1 MNIHY
6 LTSKQFREEQLNR
19 QGSVMI
25 LTVGLMIMLFAFTAL
40 AVDIGYIT
48 LTRAQLQKSA
58 DAAAL
63 AANLEL
69 YSGWGLS
76 ATKTSSE
83 VAEAARDA
91 AVAVAAQNEAGGLD
105 STFIDPNVDV
115 RLGLRQW
122 DDATQQWGITWG
134 ATPYNVVEVTV
145 RRDNYGSANGDAP
158 LDLWFAPVI
167 GPENAVLKV
176 SSIAA
181 LRPATSVRKIPGKN
195 VGVLPYTLD
204 YNTWHNLVDHG
215 IGQDNYSYDETTGLV
230 SEGSDGVFE
239 VDLYPYGNQN
249 LPPGNRGTV
258 DFGSA
263 GNSTAD
269 INRQI
274 LYGLNDSDL
283 AYFNGELDFEAV
295 PMILNGDTGISA
307 GVKEELE
314 SIKGEPRMIPLFSTV
329 SGPGNN
335 AMYTI
340 VKFVPI
346 RIMYVKLTGKPSG
359 KKVFIQPAIF
369 KDCTVVAGNTE
380 ITEDSI
386 LAPASIVQ

>member
-1 MNIHY
+1 MLIR
-6 LTSKQFREEQLNR
+6 FREHIDTQQEEER
-19 QGSVMI
+19 RSGSVMI
-25 LTVGLMIMLFAFTAL
+25 LCIGLLIMLFAFTAF

-69 YSGWGLS
+69 YDGWGAS
-76 ATKTSSE
+76 ATKTPAQ
-83 VAEAARDA
+83 VAAAARAA
-91 AVAVAAQNEAGGLD
+91 AVSVASSNEAGGLQ
-105 STFIDPNVDV
+105 STYINPNTDV
-115 RLGLRQW
+115 RLGQRQW
-122 DDATQQWGITWG
+122 DDVNDEWVVSWGTS
-134 ATPYNVVEVTV
+134 PYNVVEVTA
-145 RRDNYGSANGDAP
+145 RRNNFGSNNGDQP

-167 GPENAVLKV
+167 GPKNATVSV

-181 LRPATSVRKIPGKN
+181 LQPATKTRKIPGRN
-195 VGVLPYTLD
+195 VDVLPYTLD
-204 YNTWHNLVDHG
+204 VGTWDALMNGSGRDY
-215 IGQDNYSYDETTGLV
+215 YSYDEATGAV
-230 SEGSDGVFE
+230 TQGSDGVLE

-258 DFGSA
+258 DFGHA

-269 INRQI
+269 IARQI
-274 LYGLNDSDL
+274 VHGLNDSDL
-283 AYFNGELDFEAV
+283 SHLGGELDFEAV
-295 PMILNGDTGISA
+295 PMQINGDTGISA
-307 GVKEELE
+307 GVKDELA
-314 SIKGEPRMIPLFSTV
+314 SIIGEPRMIPLFSTV

-346 RIMYVKLTGKPSG
+346 RIMYVKLTGKPSK
-359 KKVFIQPAIF
+359 KKVWIQPAAF
-369 KDCTVVAGNTE
+369 FDPTTVAGDTE

-386 LAPASIVQ
+386 LTGPAIVN

>member
-1 MNIHY
+1 MNIFHTN
-6 LTSKQFREEQLNR
+6 LKQSQKEQQSR

-25 LTVGLMIMLFAFTAL
+25 LTIGLMIMLFAFTAL

-76 ATKTSSE
+76 ATKTSAE
-83 VAEAARDA
+83 VAAAAKSA
-91 AVAVAAQNEAGGLD
+91 AVAVAAQNEAGGL
-105 STFIDPNVDV
+105 SGTYIDPNVDI
-115 RLGLRQW
+115 RLGQRQW
-122 DDATQQWGITWG
+122 DDVALQWGITWG

-176 SSIAA
+176 SSMVA
-181 LRPATSVRKIPGKN
+181 LRPASSVRKLPGKN

-204 YNTWHNLVDHG
+204 VDTWNDLLAG
-215 IGQDNYSYDETTGLV
+215 NGQDNYSYNEATGAV
-230 SEGSDGVFE
+230 TNGSDGVLE

-258 DFGSA
+258 DFGHA

-269 INRQI
+269 ISRQI
-274 LYGLNDSDL
+274 VHGLNDSDL
-283 AYFNGELDFEAV
+283 SYFGGELDFEAV
-295 PMILNGDTGISA
+295 PMTINGDTGISA
-307 GVKEELE
+307 GVKDELE
-314 SIKGEPRMIPLFSTV
+314 SIKGQPRMIPLFSAV

-346 RIMYVKLTGKPSG
+346 RIVYVKLTGKPSG
-359 KKVFIQPAIF
+359 KKVYIQPATF
-369 KDCTVVAGNTE
+369 TDCTVVPGDIE

-386 LAPASIVQ
+386 LSPSSIVQ